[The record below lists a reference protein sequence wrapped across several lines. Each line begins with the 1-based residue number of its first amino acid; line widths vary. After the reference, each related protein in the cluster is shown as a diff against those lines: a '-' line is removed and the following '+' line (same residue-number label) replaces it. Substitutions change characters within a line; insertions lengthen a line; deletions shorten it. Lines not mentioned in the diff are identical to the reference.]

1 MASAGATLYAVVSA
15 GLAALSGVHHGK
27 QTELTALLL
36 ADLGGATDLRAALA
50 QKIRLGQS
58 IPGFGHVLYPHGDPR
73 GRLLLDMLQTA
84 YPDHP
89 QLAFAHA
96 VAAAIQALL
105 GEYPNLDFGLAVVER
120 VLGLPSGGGLA
131 LFALGRTVG
140 WIGHAIE
147 QAATN
152 KLIRPRARYVGQMPT
167 GEIGARD

>member
-15 GLAALSGVHHGK
+15 GLAALSGVLHGK